1 MGSLTRSVVLLVG
14 VLLTNGQCQKAQ
26 VPVEDKLV
34 GRYASV
40 TESDCNVLLKL
51 QSGHKAEIVQT
62 CSLEDFSH
70 RVVSNT
76 TLATWSLNGNR
87 LTLEYEKTKDVL
99 EYVASLSYKDFGDA
113 GSGPGL
119 CPARRQVNAPSLSDS
134 VVHPAFQLLT
144 HLSTG
149 G

>member
-119 CPARRQVNAPSLSDS
+119 KLIRPISSDS
-134 VVHPAFQLLT
+134 RLGSYG
-144 HLSTG
+144 HLWRRPLQ
-149 G
+149 